1 NRSGTALRRPSSCV
15 RFRCPWSHLLPHA
28 IFQSMALGSPAR
40 ALEVASSPTRRQ
52 PGMIGKRER
61 IAAMEVLCTNGV
73 KSVMLDLIP
82 EFERTSG
89 TKIVITWGSTNG
101 LLKDLE
107 GGAGADLAL
116 LHAEAIDD

>member
-1 NRSGTALRRPSSCV
+1 MRVLSLSMIASSSRTQPFRST
-15 RFRCPWSHLLPHA
+15 
-28 IFQSMALGSPAR
+28 ALGSPAR

-52 PGMIGKRER
+52 RRTIGKRER

-82 EFERTSG
+82 AFERTSG

-107 GGAGADLAL
+107 GGARGDLAIL
-116 LHAEAIDD
+116 TAQAIAHLTGHGH